1 MSTPYFSVLVAAYN
15 VDKYLDEC
23 LTSLI
28 QQTYLDAEFIV
39 VDDASTDNTKQICEG
54 FAQRDVRFKLVRNEK
69 NEGLLAVRKKA
80 VKMARGQF
88 VVFLDGDDCL
98 ASTEA
103 LSQLVECTKEHQAD
117 IYRFTVRS
125 FGEDEK
131 ECEAFSRWLNK
142 KGLDRSCSLEILR
155 DCYLSFYRSW
165 TLWASCYR
173 TDVLKRA
180 YSEVVDER
188 YTCNEDGYASFLI
201 AYFANSYKVCDTSP
215 IYAYRVGS
223 GLTSGGVTCEKFIR
237 NLEISKCLE

>member
-103 LSQLVECTKEHQAD
+103 LRKLFKNPCSQAE
-117 IYRFTVRS
+117 
-125 FGEDEK
+125 
-131 ECEAFSRWLNK
+131 LNK
-142 KGLDRSCSLEILR
+142 IVPFGFSLQRQKMVFFCHQNSIILL
-155 DCYLSFYRSW
+155 C
-165 TLWASCYR
+165 
-173 TDVLKRA
+173 
-180 YSEVVDER
+180 
-188 YTCNEDGYASFLI
+188 
-201 AYFANSYKVCDTSP
+201 
-215 IYAYRVGS
+215 
-223 GLTSGGVTCEKFIR
+223 
-237 NLEISKCLE
+237 

>member
-1 MSTPYFSVLVAAYN
+1 MMRVRI
-15 VDKYLDEC
+15 
-23 LTSLI
+23 I
-28 QQTYLDAEFIV
+28 QSRYARVSHRGT
-39 VDDASTDNTKQICEG
+39 C
-54 FAQRDVRFKLVRNEK
+54 
-69 NEGLLAVRKKA
+69 GLNLFGMRKMKVCWLSEKKA

-142 KGLDRSCSLEILR
+142 KGLDRSCSLDILR

-188 YTCNEDGYASFLI
+188 YTCTQNLGPVGCITNRFLI
-201 AYFANSYKVCDTSP
+201 S
-215 IYAYRVGS
+215 
-223 GLTSGGVTCEKFIR
+223 
-237 NLEISKCLE
+237 